1 MNAPQHMNLY
11 CVIAAYRSVN
21 PVTAYQW
28 TRDMAHMA
36 SRHNVIMGIWG
47 NDALISRARSVVLSR
62 FLESQADVL
71 LWVDADITWNGPR
84 PPSKDGTVPGYDGDL
99 IRLARSAYQTEGI
112 VGGLYSKRA
121 FGKGFASVPVGRVEF
136 QTGEDALVDADR
148 IGTGFM
154 AIHRNGLQEIGDRL
168 PFISDNNGVY
178 QPFCMCALAE
188 LDGALRFLSEDW
200 ALVARARDCGVKC
213 MIDAMPVLG
222 HKGEHL
228 FTVDDAQR
236 VPDGPGVRHA

>member
-1 MNAPQHMNLY
+1 MNAPERMSLY

-84 PPSKDGTVPGYDGDL
+84 PPSKDGTVPGYDGVAELWFDSL
-99 IRLARSAYQTEGI
+99 EQARAARGPAAREAGRTLLEDERQFIDLARSPI
-112 VGGLYSKRA
+112 
-121 FGKGFASVPVGRVEF
+121 FFAEEHP
-136 QTGEDALVDADR
+136 
-148 IGTGFM
+148 
-154 AIHRNGLQEIGDRL
+154 IH
-168 PFISDNNGVY
+168 PA
-178 QPFCMCALAE
+178 P
-188 LDGALRFLSEDW
+188 
-200 ALVARARDCGVKC
+200 
-213 MIDAMPVLG
+213 
-222 HKGEHL
+222 
-228 FTVDDAQR
+228 
-236 VPDGPGVRHA
+236 